1 MQLKKEMKMGFKYS
15 IRRSRPAE
23 IYRYSLFG
31 NSLRFDYTGF
41 KPYRLNEALRPG
53 PNYSVGEPIS
63 LKTGVKNY
71 HRKIFGK
78 EESRVR
84 NLLLTIVAYESAS
97 GIRPDAAVPGG
108 EVEIY
113 CHNGLHSDLVLGT
126 SDVYH
131 VILHKNKLIFAN
143 TDDRSGNDPLF
154 AYIGIKFETILC
166 NEPSP
171 VDGSHNKLL
180 LQGRYGRWGFKSVVE
195 IDSYRASAAK
205 TLAQMGPAERY
216 RNYCEIKLCFS
227 PSRRLGEL
235 LLKTKSKRR
244 FLLVL
249 KGAVRNFAP
258 RAEKWLF
265 QSYFGRQDKLV
276 IGVRNSKFEL
286 ICNEEIDVVHD
297 FLPFVKDVYP
307 DIHDRFLH
315 SIDVLDEA
323 YAHILHQVRALQ
335 QSDTDVFELRCD
347 TRAVRVLA
355 DAPDHHIFRKILV
368 PEYLA
373 WVDRGEDTL
382 AHSDWVAPEAY
393 AAHKDPPGHDLHE
406 QLASK
411 LHIV

>member
-1 MQLKKEMKMGFKYS
+1 MKKTMKMGFKYS
-15 IRRSRPAE
+15 IRRSRPVE

-31 NSLRFDYTGF
+31 NTLHFDYKGF
-41 KPYRLNEALRPG
+41 KPYRLNEKLRPG
-53 PNYSVGEPIS
+53 LNYSVGEPIS

-78 EESRVR
+78 DESRIR
-84 NLLLTIVAYESAS
+84 NMLLTIVAFESAN
-97 GIRPDAAVPGG
+97 GIKPNAGMPNG

-113 CHNGLHSDLVLGT
+113 CHNGLHNDLVLGT

-131 VILHKNKLIFAN
+131 VILYKNKLIFAN
-143 TDDRSGNDPLF
+143 TDDRADNDPLF

-180 LQGRYGRWGFKSVVE
+180 LQGKYGRWGFKSVVE
-195 IDSYRASAAK
+195 IDSYRALAGK
-205 TLAQMGPAERY
+205 TLEQMSEADRY

-227 PSRRLGEL
+227 PSRRMEKM

-244 FLLVL
+244 FLMVL
-249 KGAVRNFAP
+249 KGTVRNFAT

-276 IGVRNSKFEL
+276 IGVRSSKFEL
-286 ICNEEIDVVHD
+286 ICNEEIDVVKD

-307 DIHDRFLH
+307 DIYERFLH
-315 SIDVLDEA
+315 AIDVLDAA
-323 YAHILHQVRALQ
+323 YAEILQRLRARQ
-335 QSDTDVFELRCD
+335 QSETDVFELRCD
-347 TRAVRVLA
+347 TRDVRLLS
-355 DAPDHHIFRKILV
+355 DGPEHRTFHKIMV

-382 AHSDWVAPEAY
+382 AESEWVAPSAY
-393 AAHKDPPGHDLHE
+393 RALKADTLSSSLGE
-406 QLASK
+406 ELASK
-411 LHIV
+411 LNIV